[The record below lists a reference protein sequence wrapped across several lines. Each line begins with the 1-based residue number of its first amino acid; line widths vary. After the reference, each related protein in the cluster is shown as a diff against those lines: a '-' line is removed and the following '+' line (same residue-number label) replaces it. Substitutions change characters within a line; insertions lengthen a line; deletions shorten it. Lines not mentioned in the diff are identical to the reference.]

1 MMRFNNIQRAAYP
14 EHSFRGCNVKYTQGR
29 PQCLNYLLF
38 DLLLILFVNN
48 IRSFELFI
56 DLGFIFL
63 FCASMRGATLHTE
76 QWDEVVTFHETER
89 FVFK

>member
-1 MMRFNNIQRAAYP
+1 VIQQHTNNRPAMSTPCEAAM
-14 EHSFRGCNVKYTQGR
+14 SVKYTQGK

-56 DLGFIFL
+56 DLGFNFS
-63 FCASMRGATLHTE
+63 A
-76 QWDEVVTFHETER
+76 
-89 FVFK
+89 